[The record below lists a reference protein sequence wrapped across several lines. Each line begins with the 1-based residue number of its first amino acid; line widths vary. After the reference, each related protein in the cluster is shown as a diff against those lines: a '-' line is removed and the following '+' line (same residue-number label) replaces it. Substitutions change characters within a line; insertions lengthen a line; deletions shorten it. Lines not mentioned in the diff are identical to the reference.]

1 MPRYYFD
8 LSDQNGRFVD
18 EEGMEFSDMDAM
30 EREATQAMTDAARH
44 SFQRPIK
51 PAEIA
56 IEVRDDA
63 GPVMRVRLTVEIER
77 FKKQ

>member
-8 LSDQNGRFVD
+8 MSDQNGRFVD
-18 EEGMEFSDMDAM
+18 EEGMEFSDMNAV
-30 EREATQAMTDAARH
+30 EQEAIQAVADLARH

-63 GPVMRVRLTVEIER
+63 GPVMRVRFTIEIER
-77 FKKQ
+77 LIKQ